1 MMGGSARAALV
12 TGFPGRQLAVHLV
25 RGLCRD
31 ERLSIHCLVTESQRE
46 RALALVAQLPA
57 SAHSRISLLI
67 GDPRALDLGLSGEE
81 FRTLTERLGVIHHCA
96 CITDPAG
103 TKEEGAGNVAATAEI
118 LELAESSPRLK
129 RLVCWSSAIVSGNRE
144 GFVMEDDLSEAE
156 GFRNPIEESLYK
168 VELMVREAAEELPV
182 VIIRPA
188 LLVGDSVTGEVED
201 LNGLYLLIRFLL
213 SAPDDFRIPA
223 TSRTG
228 VRISAIPVDYAV
240 KAGLQIAADDRSL
253 GRTFHVVDP
262 KPVTVQHALQLF
274 AEATGKP
281 LPKEH
286 DPLNL
291 ATALL
296 RAPGLQRFTH
306 TTRAFLDHLRADVV
320 YDDRNTRELL
330 RGSRI
335 TCPPLDSYVDLMV
348 EQARR
353 GPGKATVTPRR

>member
-1 MMGGSARAALV
+1 MTGSSARTVLV

-25 RGLCRD
+25 RELCRD
-31 ERLSIHCLVTESQRE
+31 KRLLIHCLVTESQQE
-46 RALALVAQLPA
+46 RALELIAQLPA
-57 SAHSRISLLI
+57 SAHSRVSLLL
-67 GDPRALDLGLSGEE
+67 GDPRSLDLGLSGEE
-81 FRTLTERLGVIHHCA
+81 FTILIKQLEVIYHCA

-103 TKEEGAGNVAATAEI
+103 TKEEGAGNVKATVEI

-144 GFVMEDDLSEAE
+144 GFVMEDELSEE
-156 GFRNPIEESLYK
+156 GFRNPIEESLHK
-168 VELMVREAAEELPV
+168 VELMVREVAEELPV

-188 LLVGDSVTGEVED
+188 LLVGDSVTGEVDD

-213 SAPDDFRIPA
+213 SAPDDFRIPSP
-223 TSRTG
+223 SRGG
-228 VRISAIPVDYAV
+228 VRISAVPVDYAV
-240 KAGLQIAADDRSL
+240 RAGLHIATDDRSL

-262 KPVTVQHALQLF
+262 KPVTVQRALQLF
-274 AEATGKP
+274 AKATGKP

-296 RAPGLQRFTH
+296 RTPGLQRFTH
-306 TTRAFLDHLRADVV
+306 TTRAFLDHLKTDVI

-330 RGSRI
+330 RGSQI
-335 TCPPLDSYVDLMV
+335 TCPPLESYVDLMV
-348 EQARR
+348 DRARR
-353 GPGKATVTPRR
+353 GQTL